1 MDYRERNPRTQL
13 LWTSAALLSVAAC
26 IVWFGML
33 RAFADPPRTVTIPAQ
48 VLTIMLVAAAA
59 IVLFRV
65 AIKGPARES
74 VFAVL
79 ALLAA
84 CGTLF
89 GFLALYLQRDDPGAI
104 GGGFLIVLGL
114 PILTGFSLA
123 MWLAGRRRNE
133 I

>member
-26 IVWFGML
+26 VLVWGIP
-33 RAFADPPRTVTIPAQ
+33 RAFSDLPRTVVITVR
-48 VLTIMLVAAAA
+48 VLPIVLVVAAA
-59 IVLFRV
+59 IVLSRV
-65 AIKGPARES
+65 AIKGAARET

-84 CGTLF
+84 CSTLF
-89 GFLALYLQRDDPGAI
+89 GFLALYLHRDDPGSI
-104 GGGFLIVLGL
+104 GGAIVVFLGL

-123 MWLAGRRRNE
+123 MWLAGKRRNE